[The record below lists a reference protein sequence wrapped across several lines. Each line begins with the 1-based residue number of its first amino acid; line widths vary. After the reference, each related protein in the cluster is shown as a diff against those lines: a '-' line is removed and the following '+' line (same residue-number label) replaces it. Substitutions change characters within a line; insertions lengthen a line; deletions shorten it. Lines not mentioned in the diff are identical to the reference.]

1 MNPWRLTRSVVAKVC
16 GFTDQT
22 PLSFWSF
29 HLWASVSSFFYWVA
43 VVNRKWTQATG
54 MAAGVMFLISVA
66 VASSRIIYPVAAS
79 APRWRRALR
88 PVIWIWSSW
97 SLLGLLAL
105 WLPVR
110 TMKLL
115 LLPNLV
121 VSALADAIVRG
132 VGFAAPVRW
141 IRELVAGPDPTVRRH
156 HFLVGDM
163 DSVIPAFLV
172 TVVAGFIVL
181 TVLMGIALVVLAYA
195 PQHRPAVNSGDAQNR
210 PTTT

>member
-1 MNPWRLTRSVVAKVC
+1 MTLWLRTCSVVAKGC
-16 GFTDQT
+16 DAIDQT

-29 HLWASVSSFFYWVA
+29 HLWTSVSPFFYLVA

-54 MAAGVMFLISVA
+54 MAAGVMFLIGVA
-66 VASSRIIYPVAAS
+66 VAASRIIYPVAAS

-88 PVIWIWSSW
+88 LVIWICSTW

-110 TMKLL
+110 TLKLL
-115 LLPNLV
+115 LWPNLV
-121 VSALADAIVRG
+121 VSALADAIVRV
-132 VGFAAPVRW
+132 VGFAPPVRW
-141 IRELVAGPDPTVRRH
+141 IRELIAGPDPTVRRH

-172 TVVAGFIVL
+172 TVMAGFIVL
-181 TVLMGIALVVLAYA
+181 ALLMGIALVVLAYA
-195 PQHRPAVNSGDAQNR
+195 PQHRPTVNSGDVQNCP
-210 PTTT
+210 PTT